1 MVDVKP
7 QFVETVNI
15 TDLYFDSK
23 GHKFAES
30 SHTITIPQGS
40 LEAPIPNGA
49 DIINQL
55 VFEPTTGKL
64 TIERAN
70 ISSLKLSGYEKTVT
84 GIIEAGDT
92 LGEAL
97 SKLQIQIEDSNTV
110 NTTEFENIDNR
121 LDKLEDDSSTVQT
134 AITTLQDN
142 IKDINDNFDVNVKD
156 IVKST
161 EFEYTYN
168 ENTSSMTIAE
178 LMIYISSLEDRIAK
192 LENPIVEETPEE
204 TPIE

>member
-1 MVDVKP
+1 M
-7 QFVETVNI
+7 
-15 TDLYFDSK
+15 
-23 GHKFAES
+23 
-30 SHTITIPQGS
+30 
-40 LEAPIPNGA
+40 
-49 DIINQL
+49 
-55 VFEPTTGKL
+55 
-64 TIERAN
+64 
-70 ISSLKLSGYEKTVT
+70 
-84 GIIEAGDT
+84 
-92 LGEAL
+92 
-97 SKLQIQIEDSNTV
+97 EDSNTV